1 MALRRLTALLLLLF
15 FVLGISI
22 VGAQA
27 EPLKVVATYSIL
39 GDIVQNIAGD
49 NIELTVLVGPDGDS
63 HVYEPTPQDAI
74 ALAEADIIFENGLE
88 FETWLDDLYESSGS
102 TATRIVVSDGIEPL
116 AFEEGEHEHEDE
128 HAHEHEHEEVLDLSP
143 WAGEWVTGWSFGIEA
158 MQPAFDAILAAVPE
172 LTQENIFNYYE
183 AGNQSAF
190 GGFTVEGDQVTIVDA
205 SGTATCA
212 YSFDG
217 SETVVAFPTEMW
229 SLFSTDNE
237 ACAAYRYLLLMP
249 PHSPEPGS
257 SPHAHFRYGSTS
269 FEDLIADDSAWYPSI
284 YPAGTTGEQVS
295 NAWITSARMVGL
307 YIASVQGIEVALTE
321 EEQAAEESAPE
332 ADHAHE
338 EEHEAI
344 TDLTPWNGAW
354 ISTRRYS
361 DLPEMQA
368 AYATIAEIVGVSIEE
383 AEAFIHSVERVD
395 FDEVIVADGTV
406 TYLDG
411 DTRLTCAYQLMGEEE
426 AMFVGVPFGTWYQ
439 WETEDPDCESYRYVI
454 ATPLHSGDFGD
465 VPNFHLRYGSVS
477 FDDLTQSPEN
487 ATWFATV
494 GPDTL
499 TEAVYVESYTVNAEG
514 WAAFMLAE
522 RGDSTMLDAMLAG
535 GDDGHDLEH
544 DHEHGEFDPHI
555 WHDPNNGIVMVE
567 NIRAALSEAD
577 SANADVYA
585 TNAEAY
591 IAELTALD
599 TYIREQVATIPEANR
614 ILVTSHDTFGYFADE
629 YGFEVLNVLGSL
641 STEAADP
648 SAGELAELIGEIQA
662 SGVPA
667 IFTENITNPA
677 LVEQVA
683 SEAGVIVAPTLYTD
697 ALGQPGTAG
706 ETYLSMLRYNIDTI
720 TEALQ

>member
-158 MQPAFDAILAAVPE
+158 MQPAFDAILAVVPE

-190 GGFTVEGDQVTIVDA
+190 DGFTVEGDQVTIVDA

-269 FEDLIADDSAWYPSI
+269 FEELIADDSAWYPSI

-295 NAWITSARMVGL
+295 THGL
-307 YIASVQGIEVALTE
+307 RQRGWSDCISPAS
-321 EEQAAEESAPE
+321 
-332 ADHAHE
+332 
-338 EEHEAI
+338 
-344 TDLTPWNGAW
+344 
-354 ISTRRYS
+354 
-361 DLPEMQA
+361 
-368 AYATIAEIVGVSIEE
+368 
-383 AEAFIHSVERVD
+383 
-395 FDEVIVADGTV
+395 
-406 TYLDG
+406 
-411 DTRLTCAYQLMGEEE
+411 
-426 AMFVGVPFGTWYQ
+426 
-439 WETEDPDCESYRYVI
+439 
-454 ATPLHSGDFGD
+454 
-465 VPNFHLRYGSVS
+465 
-477 FDDLTQSPEN
+477 
-487 ATWFATV
+487 
-494 GPDTL
+494 
-499 TEAVYVESYTVNAEG
+499 
-514 WAAFMLAE
+514 
-522 RGDSTMLDAMLAG
+522 RGLKS
-535 GDDGHDLEH
+535 
-544 DHEHGEFDPHI
+544 
-555 WHDPNNGIVMVE
+555 
-567 NIRAALSEAD
+567 R
-577 SANADVYA
+577 
-585 TNAEAY
+585 
-591 IAELTALD
+591 
-599 TYIREQVATIPEANR
+599 
-614 ILVTSHDTFGYFADE
+614 
-629 YGFEVLNVLGSL
+629 
-641 STEAADP
+641 
-648 SAGELAELIGEIQA
+648 
-662 SGVPA
+662 
-667 IFTENITNPA
+667 
-677 LVEQVA
+677 
-683 SEAGVIVAPTLYTD
+683 
-697 ALGQPGTAG
+697 
-706 ETYLSMLRYNIDTI
+706 
-720 TEALQ
+720 